1 MEHIVELHDVCKE
14 YYRSRK
20 ENVEVL
26 HNINLTLDRGEVFG
40 LIGPNGAG
48 KTTLIRIMCGLV
60 RPTRGSVKVLGTELT
75 GKDARLP
82 TGIGVVVENPSFIP
96 DLTGRENLRLLA
108 SIRGIIGDS
117 EIDATLR
124 LVGLDPNNKIPAGKY
139 SLGMRQRLGLAQAI
153 MEKPKL
159 LLLDEPTNGLD
170 PKGIIELR
178 NLIRHIAEQ
187 GTAVFL
193 ASHLLY
199 EVEQVCDKIAIIQK
213 GRILREMRKID
224 PVPYRGFH
232 IQVSSEKDWLI
243 VEQWVNRHKADLSKE
258 NEVFEGKVETAIPVP
273 TVVRELVQEGVNIE
287 SIIPDKDTLESTF
300 LQVIAEEL

>member
-1 MEHIVELHDVCKE
+1 MEHVVELRNVCKE
-14 YYRSRK
+14 YRHSRK
-20 ENVEVL
+20 ESVEVL
-26 HNINLTLDRGEVFG
+26 HNINLTLNQGEVFG

-48 KTTLIRIMCGLV
+48 KTTLIRIICGLV
-60 RPTRGSVKVLGTELT
+60 RPTKGSVKVLGSELT
-75 GKDARLP
+75 EMNAQLP
-82 TGIGVVVENPSFIP
+82 AEIGVVVENPSFIP

-124 LVGLDPNNKIPAGKY
+124 LVGLDPDNKIPAGKY

-178 NLIRHIAEQ
+178 DLIRQIAEQ

-199 EVEQVCDKIAIIQK
+199 EVEQVCDRIAIIKNGKILKDVRK
-213 GRILREMRKID
+213 GD
-224 PVPYRGFH
+224 PVPYHGFH
-232 IQVSSEKDWLI
+232 IQVSSANDLLI
-243 VEQWVNRHKADLSKE
+243 VEQWANKHGASFAKG
-258 NEVFEGKVETAIPVP
+258 NGVFEGKVETTIPVP
-273 TVVRELVQEGVNIE
+273 AVVRELVEDGVNIE

-300 LQVIAEEL
+300 LQAIREEL